1 MHAKSIESTLDTL
14 VIALCLDFERRQAV
28 ILKRDATRRTD
39 TEYRYYN
46 FKIFDAAADIVGEDM
61 AELYIKEIGSRV
73 GYAKSEVPDVSE
85 VTYKNYKRMIK
96 NNIAKK
102 LHLAD

>member
-1 MHAKSIESTLDTL
+1 MHVKSLESTLDTL
-14 VIALCLDFERRQAV
+14 VIALCLDFWRRQAV
-28 ILKRDATRRTD
+28 ILRGDATKRTD

-61 AELYIKEIGSRV
+61 AELYIKEIGERT
-73 GYAKSEVPDVSE
+73 GYAKSEAADVSE

-96 NNIAKK
+96 DNIAKK
-102 LHLAD
+102 LHLRD